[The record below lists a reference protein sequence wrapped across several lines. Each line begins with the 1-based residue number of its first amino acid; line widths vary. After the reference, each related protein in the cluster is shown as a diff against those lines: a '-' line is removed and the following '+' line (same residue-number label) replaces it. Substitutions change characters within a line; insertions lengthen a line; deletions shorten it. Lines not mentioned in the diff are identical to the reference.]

1 MNRSTASPRR
11 IRGLSSPAATVVNCR
26 APLCAL
32 LDDWLCLEEGL
43 HVVLHEQ
50 YGDVQVVGVARLRV
64 DLDLLAEYG
73 LLGRNVDSLAAEH
86 LVVDALA
93 AAVGLRD
100 RREDY
105 LHSRHAVERVV
116 AGWILAVL
124 RLVCGDQLLCRATTL
139 DELGRRQSGEGH
151 VHALRLSLL
160 VEVRVAGETVRTN

>member
-11 IRGLSSPAATVVNCR
+11 IRGLSNPAATVVDVMRGTFPVGRTRRKPCGRDTRQNMQSGSEAR
-26 APLCAL
+26 QSKLPGPAVCAL
-32 LDDWLCLEEGL
+32 LDDWLCLEEAL

-73 LLGRNVDSLAAEH
+73 LLSRNVDTRAAEH

-93 AAVGLRD
+93 GAVGLRD

-116 AGWILAVL
+116 AGRILAVL
-124 RLVCGDQLLCRATTL
+124 RLVRGDQLRSRAT
-139 DELGRRQSGEGH
+139 
-151 VHALRLSLL
+151 
-160 VEVRVAGETVRTN
+160 